1 MNFILFHYRSLKA
14 IMCIIKSILSFFL
27 NINFPFNY
35 RWFFFFFLLFLYF
48 AILANIIYNNV
59 TKYWYWN
66 VRIVQDY
73 LKQSSILYIK
83 EVWRNRLITN
93 YKFFI
98 SSNPILFVSKFFIV
112 KFSKQCLHSRIMYL
126 GKRLINE
133 SRVNSY
139 RLSISV
145 KAERFN

>member
-1 MNFILFHYRSLKA
+1 MNFISFHYRSLKA

-35 RWFFFFFLLFLYF
+35 RWFFFFFLLFLCF
-48 AILANIIYNNV
+48 AILANNM

-112 KFSKQCLHSRIMYL
+112 KFSKQCLHSRVKYL

-139 RLSISV
+139 RSSISV

>member
-1 MNFILFHYRSLKA
+1 MNFISFHYRSLKA

-35 RWFFFFFLLFLYF
+35 RWFFFFFLLFLCF
-48 AILANIIYNNV
+48 AILANNV

-112 KFSKQCLHSRIMYL
+112 KFSKQCLHSRVKYL

-139 RLSISV
+139 RSSISV

>member
-1 MNFILFHYRSLKA
+1 MNFISFHYRSLKA

-35 RWFFFFFLLFLYF
+35 RWFFFFFLLFLCF
-48 AILANIIYNNV
+48 AILANNV

-112 KFSKQCLHSRIMYL
+112 KFSKQCLHSRVKYL

-139 RLSISV
+139 ISPISV